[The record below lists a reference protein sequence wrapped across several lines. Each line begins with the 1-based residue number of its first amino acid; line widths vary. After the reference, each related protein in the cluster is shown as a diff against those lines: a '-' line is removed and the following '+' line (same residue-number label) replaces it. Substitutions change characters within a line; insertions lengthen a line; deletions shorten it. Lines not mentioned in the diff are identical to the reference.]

1 MNYFEMLGVTEQ
13 ATDEEVRNKYKQK
26 LRQFHPDSNIQADEG
41 DKAFYE
47 MMTRNLTEA
56 YEALKTAERRKVY
69 AKGLITSA
77 YGQNANNS
85 YTQSNTSN
93 MQTSAL
99 FTNLYQYIEGRATSN
114 SLIQGISGIAGF
126 PWNLVADA
134 GTVFTHYV
142 PMVNRIRDYFGYK
155 PFEADVI
162 ESLLKSI
169 AQELMIDVIGD
180 KILGSIPILGGY
192 FNYKCAKIM
201 TWRIGILFAIVNCQ
215 GETYNDWILKE
226 AARLVRKVFPSD
238 MLSSDSSDKAKKFM
252 EVTTAIYEAENGYE
266 KIKALNKRY

>member
-26 LRQFHPDSNIQADEG
+26 LRQFHPDSNIGADEG

-56 YEALKTAERRKVY
+56 YEALKTAERRSAY
-69 AKGLITSA
+69 AKSLATTA
-77 YGQNANNS
+77 YDQSFNQT
-85 YTQSNTSN
+85 YTQSHTTN
-93 MQTSAL
+93 MQTSTL
-99 FTNLYQYIEGRATSN
+99 VSNLYQYIEGRANSN

-142 PMVNRIRDYFGYK
+142 PMVNGIRESFGYK

-162 ESLLKSI
+162 ESLIKSI
-169 AQELMIDVIGD
+169 VGELMMDVIGD
-180 KILGSIPILGGY
+180 KILGSIPIVGVY

-215 GETYNDWILKE
+215 GEVYNDWILKE
-226 AARLVRKVFPSD
+226 SARLVRKVFPSEL
-238 MLSSDSSDKAKKFM
+238 LSADSTDKARRFM
-252 EVTTAIYEAENGYE
+252 EVTTAIYEADNGYE
-266 KIKALNKRY
+266 KIKALNKKY